1 MDVTNCQFV
10 GAAAD
15 RIIIALPRCEM
26 TRTEALVHAAW
37 LVVIAE
43 TSNDFPSILEA
54 VKRQRW

>member
-10 GAAAD
+10 GATTD

-37 LVVIAE
+37 LVVVADKDDE
-43 TSNDFPSILEA
+43 FPSILEA
-54 VKRQRW
+54 VRRTG